1 MDRSDEQKRRRTDE
15 VEISTRELR
24 IEQKRFYFNLKENS
38 RGRFLKIAEV
48 SGGRSTI
55 IIPVS
60 GWVEFRD
67 MLNAFIEPRPA
78 AAAEDEPDDDDYD
91 DEDEDDDDD
100 DDDYDDEDDDEDEDD
115 DDGRDD

>member
-1 MDRSDEQKRRRTDE
+1 MNRSGGHKRGRTDE

-38 RGRFLKIAEV
+38 RGRFIKIAEV

-55 IIPVS
+55 IIPAS

-67 MLNAFIEPRPA
+67 MLNDFIDP
-78 AAAEDEPDDDDYD
+78 
-91 DEDEDDDDD
+91 
-100 DDDYDDEDDDEDEDD
+100 EDDDEYEDD
-115 DDGRDD
+115 EEEEDF

>member
-1 MDRSDEQKRRRTDE
+1 MNDERINPGDHRGHGDGTQRRTDE
-15 VEISTRELR
+15 VELLSKELR

-55 IIPVS
+55 IVPVS

-67 MLNAFIEPRPA
+67 MLNDFI
-78 AAAEDEPDDDDYD
+78 DESQASN
-91 DEDEDDDDD
+91 
-100 DDDYDDEDDDEDEDD
+100 
-115 DDGRDD
+115 

>member
-1 MDRSDEQKRRRTDE
+1 MADERNPSEDPRGQGDGPQRRTDE
-15 VEISTRELR
+15 IELLSKELR

-55 IIPVS
+55 IVPVS

-67 MLNAFIEPRPA
+67 MLNEFI
-78 AAAEDEPDDDDYD
+78 AESEASN
-91 DEDEDDDDD
+91 
-100 DDDYDDEDDDEDEDD
+100 
-115 DDGRDD
+115 

>member
-1 MDRSDEQKRRRTDE
+1 VERSGEYRRRRTDE
-15 VEISTRELR
+15 IELSTRELR

-60 GWVEFRD
+60 GWVQFRD
-67 MLNAFIEPRPA
+67 MLNEFIDPEGL
-78 AAAEDEPDDDDYD
+78 DDSYD
-91 DEDEDDDDD
+91 GD
-100 DDDYDDEDDDEDEDD
+100 
-115 DDGRDD
+115 